1 MPQKATTDR
10 PKQDKNKT
18 ARGFG
23 YFCAVVIIFVVGG
36 LVFYYY
42 RKKRNGAMSSRSEY
56 AELTAT
62 QNIN

>member
-1 MPQKATTDR
+1 MKTTTEKPKQD
-10 PKQDKNKT
+10 KQDKNKT

-23 YFCAVVIIFVVGG
+23 YFCAVVIIFAMGG

-42 RKKRNGAMSSRSEY
+42 RKRRNGAMSARSEY

-62 QNIN
+62 HI